1 METMSAFDRRFHSE
15 AACRDFL
22 VAQRWPD
29 GVRCPRCNRKEKITA
44 VTRKPYSW
52 RCRNADCGGRNG
64 YNFSVTTH
72 TIFEDTK
79 IALVV
84 WFKIAYLI
92 LTAKKG
98 MSALQ
103 VHRVMFGE
111 DSGHDYR
118 TTWYICQRW
127 RAAMKS
133 EVIPLTGEVEID
145 ETYGGGKE
153 FNKHKSK
160 RKGLVGSAGKVAV
173 IGAIARK
180 GMVVAKVI

>member
-1 METMSAFDRRFHSE
+1 METLAAFDRRFPTE
-15 AACRDFL
+15 ASCRDFL
-22 VAQRWPD
+22 VARRWPD
-29 GVRCPRCNRKEKITA
+29 GVRCPRCNRKEKVYPISG
-44 VTRKPYSW
+44 KPYSW

-79 IALVV
+79 VALIV

-103 VHRVMFGE
+103 VHRVMFGK

-127 RAAMKS
+127 RCAMKGDVMPLDGKV
-133 EVIPLTGEVEID
+133 EVD
-145 ETYGGGKE
+145 ETFIGGKE
-153 FNKHKSK
+153 KNKQPANASMLALAEQGKS
-160 RKGLVGSAGKVAV
+160 R
-173 IGAIARK
+173 
-180 GMVVAKVI
+180 

>member
-1 METMSAFDRRFHSE
+1 METLAAFDRRFSTE
-15 AACRDFL
+15 ASCRDFL

-29 GVRCPRCNRKEKITA
+29 GVRCPRCNRKEKVTA
-44 VTRKPYSW
+44 ITRKPYSW
-52 RCRNADCGGRNG
+52 RCRSADCGGRNG

-79 IALVV
+79 IALII

-127 RAAMKS
+127 RAAMKGD
-133 EVIPLTGEVEID
+133 VLPLEGEVEVD
-145 ETYGGGKE
+145 RPSSVE
-153 FNKHKSK
+153 K
-160 RKGLVGSAGKVAV
+160 RRTNMRASASISALAAQVRLRSS
-173 IGAIARK
+173 ARLP
-180 GMVVAKVI
+180 AREW